1 MGKIILKSLLI
12 LITIIICAF
21 IGIAIR
27 NKCSVEYSYL
37 IGWIF
42 GCLSIAICNIVENL
56 LK

>member
-56 LK
+56 LQ